1 MGPSRRELGLV
12 ATAIRDSGD
21 EEALAL
27 WGDYCGPGYRR
38 LVELA
43 EEAGS
48 SGLVALD
55 LYVEVDDP
63 GVDFGV
69 RGDGATSTTGQ
80 REGRRSV
87 TVIEASKDDRPRST
101 AGAAASSADAAQNR
115 SPSHPP
121 RAGGPDSGGPRWM
134 FIEEGGR
141 VPCPSRPASSPE
153 ALRQTHRR
161 RFRMRPSAT
170 ASRAARK
177 PIGRGGE
184 QTLIWGRLVVATGA
198 RLSGYRA
205 QPSGLPDQR
214 GPLPT
219 G

>member
-1 MGPSRRELGLV
+1 MSELVFAAFKELGMGPSRRELGLV

-87 TVIEASKDDRPRST
+87 TVIEASEDDQPRST
-101 AGAAASSADAAQNR
+101 
-115 SPSHPP
+115 
-121 RAGGPDSGGPRWM
+121 GGSGGQQR
-134 FIEEGGR
+134 
-141 VPCPSRPASSPE
+141 
-153 ALRQTHRR
+153 
-161 RFRMRPSAT
+161 
-170 ASRAARK
+170 
-177 PIGRGGE
+177 GRGTE
-184 QTLIWGRLVVATGA
+184 QEPLSSTPGRGT
-198 RLSGYRA
+198 RLGR
-205 QPSGLPDQR
+205 PEVDVH
-214 GPLPT
+214 
-219 G
+219 